1 MDNTVLSPPIVATTL
16 CCPANLLILL
26 TEQTSLD
33 DLDAALC
40 QSLTLLFD
48 AIDTTIDG
56 RPSHSSCNLDDIS
69 KKYHVGFDGEIVEY
83 SDILPTDRRGLDIA
97 NDMDH
102 IDICVM
108 GEQAMPSTQAIQQLL
123 RVYQNQEFHLT
134 RSTQDKLTNLL
145 NRQAYSEKIDHLFR
159 SSGRSQ
165 RATDIRRVMAMV
177 DIDNFKAIND
187 QYGHLFGDEIL
198 VLISRLM
205 EKSFRV
211 DDWLIR
217 FGGEEFILILHDV
230 DLNTAAQSLD
240 RFRKNVAQCRFP
252 QIEQVT
258 VSIGFTQLDLTIP
271 HTQLLGRTDQALYYS
286 KKNGRNQCNQ
296 YETLL
301 AQKLLDNA
309 DLDSDIELFQ
319 DDSLCSR

>member
-1 MDNTVLSPPIVATTL
+1 MDNTVLSPPVVAATL
-16 CCPANLLILL
+16 CCPSNLLILL

-48 AIDTTIDG
+48 AIETSIDG
-56 RPSHSSCNLDDIS
+56 HPTGTSCTLDVIS
-69 KKYHVGFDGEIVEY
+69 KKYHIGFDGDIREY
-83 SDILPTDRRGLDIA
+83 TDLEHSGKGSISAAD
-97 NDMDH
+97 DVDH
-102 IDICVM
+102 IDICVI
-108 GEQAMPSTQAIQQLL
+108 GEQSTPSSQAIQQLL
-123 RVYQNQEFHLT
+123 RIYQNQEFHLT

-159 SSGRSQ
+159 SSGLSQ
-165 RATDIRRVMAMV
+165 RASDIRRVMAMV
-177 DIDNFKAIND
+177 DIDNFKSIND

-217 FGGEEFILILHDV
+217 FGGEEFIIILHDV
-230 DLNTAAQSLD
+230 DLQTAAHSLD
-240 RFRKNVAQCRFP
+240 RFRKNIEQFPFP
-252 QIEQVT
+252 QLQRVT
-258 VSIGFTQLDLTIP
+258 VSIGFTQLDLSLP

-286 KKNGRNQCNQ
+286 KKNGRNQCNE
-296 YETLL
+296 YESLL
-301 AQKLLDNA
+301 SEHLLDEV
-309 DLDSDIELFQ
+309 DHESDIELF
-319 DDSLCSR
+319 